1 MVNNEHNLDSF
12 ERQELRTDLQIKF
25 PHVASNSDL
34 YRRPKEITLTLIIL
48 KNRWKLFR
56 QIIRLH
62 PQTTAQQSMRHYL
75 SSSQNGSF
83 RGKQPI
89 TLPIILTPRIRP

>member
-1 MVNNEHNLDSF
+1 MNNEHNLDSF

-25 PHVASNSDL
+25 PHVASYSDL
-34 YRRPKEITLTLIIL
+34 YQRPKEITLTLIIL

-89 TLPIILTPRIRP
+89 TLPIILSPRIRP